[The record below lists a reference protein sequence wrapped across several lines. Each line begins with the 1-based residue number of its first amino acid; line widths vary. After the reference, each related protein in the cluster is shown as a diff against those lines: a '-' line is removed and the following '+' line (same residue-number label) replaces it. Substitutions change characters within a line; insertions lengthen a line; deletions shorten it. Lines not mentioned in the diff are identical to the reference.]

1 MWEQRSIRV
10 FGREIP
16 QPRLIGWAGA
26 LPYRYSGQ
34 TLEPRPL
41 EPVLTELMDRVNAAC
56 GVTFNHILLNRYRD
70 GRDAMGVHADN
81 EPELGP
87 WPTIAAISLG
97 AVRPFL
103 IEPKEKRGR
112 KKHRKRIPL
121 QHGSLLVMGGRMQHT
136 WRHAVPRVNGLDQE
150 RVNLTFRVLRGP
162 PGWRGQDPSP
172 A

>member
-1 MWEQRSIRV
+1 M
-10 FGREIP
+10 P
-16 QPRLIGWAGA
+16 
-26 LPYRYSGQ
+26 
-34 TLEPRPL
+34 
-41 EPVLTELMDRVNAAC
+41 
-56 GVTFNHILLNRYRD
+56 FNHILLNRYRS

-87 WPTIAAISLG
+87 WPTIAAISFG

-136 WRHAVPRVNGLDQE
+136 WRHAVPRVNGLVDE
-150 RVNLTFRVLRGP
+150 RINLTFRLLHGP
-162 PGWRGQDPSP
+162 PGWRGEGPPPRS
-172 A
+172 